1 MFFAAAE
8 KKTAAAYRYTSP
20 LRKKRTAMAKK
31 AIFSLKC

>member
-1 MFFAAAE
+1 MFFCCRRE
-8 KKTAAAYRYTSP
+8 KTAAAYRYTSP